1 MASPSPINAPP
12 AVPSRLI
19 PGQQGSLASLPRKK
33 AASVMED
40 GRLLGWIEPD
50 VLPKASPKHFLTRLV
65 ETILPLPLL
74 HGQQWR
80 FGQQPIADF
89 LLLVLSFLVAN
100 QLIPLLSAV
109 VYRDPSALLRVPL
122 LTASSWGL
130 LFAYGMQFILLGH
143 CESLY
148 QSETIHTPNQER
160 RILAKV
166 VVWSSVLVGA
176 AGFLNLHTISLFT
189 LATSGILGFLFMLA
203 SRHLSAG
210 SPGRGSYGPDVRNV
224 LIIGAGKSG
233 RKLATY
239 LRQDAVCS
247 RVVIGFLDQTEPI
260 GGDIRGRL
268 ENLASIVRTDFVD
281 EIILAAP
288 QTREVARWVIQEAR
302 RNHIDVKIVPDLFGF
317 EPDPQEFEKLGNIL
331 VLTVSE
337 ERVPAFALF
346 LKHAIDVVL
355 AVTILVIASPVLA
368 LVAIAIKAQSPGPVF
383 YLAQRTG
390 LKGICFLCYKFRTMT
405 EGADK
410 MKDGLRTRNERLGP
424 FFKIVNDPRITRLGR
439 FLRRYSLDELPQLWN
454 VVRGEMSLVGPRPH
468 PVDDVA
474 RYDIADL
481 QRLDVLPGLTGLWQV
496 TARGDPS
503 FELNL
508 ALDLEYINSWTLGG
522 DFHILYKTISV
533 VFGGNGS

>member
-1 MASPSPINAPP
+1 
-12 AVPSRLI
+12 
-19 PGQQGSLASLPRKK
+19 
-33 AASVMED
+33 
-40 GRLLGWIEPD
+40 
-50 VLPKASPKHFLTRLV
+50 
-65 ETILPLPLL
+65 
-74 HGQQWR
+74 
-80 FGQQPIADF
+80 
-89 LLLVLSFLVAN
+89 
-100 QLIPLLSAV
+100 
-109 VYRDPSALLRVPL
+109 
-122 LTASSWGL
+122 
-130 LFAYGMQFILLGH
+130 
-143 CESLY
+143 
-148 QSETIHTPNQER
+148 
-160 RILAKV
+160 
-166 VVWSSVLVGA
+166 
-176 AGFLNLHTISLFT
+176 
-189 LATSGILGFLFMLA
+189 
-203 SRHLSAG
+203 
-210 SPGRGSYGPDVRNV
+210 

-424 FFKIVNDPRITRLGR
+424 FFKIVDDPRITRLGR